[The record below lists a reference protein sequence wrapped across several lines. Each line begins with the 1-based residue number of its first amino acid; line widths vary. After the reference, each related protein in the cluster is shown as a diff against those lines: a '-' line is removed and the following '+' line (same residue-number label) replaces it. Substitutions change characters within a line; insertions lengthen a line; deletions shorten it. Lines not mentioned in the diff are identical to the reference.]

1 MIRKGFLLLFISLL
15 GLGSANAQGGDREKA
30 IDSLKTAF
38 SSAQDDTGKVTIGV
52 ALGKMLV
59 NYDAKEALKYALPS
73 AELAEKLHWKS
84 GMATA
89 YNTTGA
95 CYKGMA
101 DYPNALTYYFKSLK
115 MNEELGN
122 KEFIG
127 RTSGNIGNVYRKL
140 RDYPKALEY
149 FEKAL
154 AINIATGNTMSASD
168 NYSDMGIVYS
178 EQGDNRKAIEYFN
191 KALRIS
197 EASNDKEGQAIVY
210 GNIGNIYRADGSYQE
225 AIDAFTKAADINKE
239 IGREVGVAINTLN
252 IGAVYYEMAL
262 DTGKHK
268 RNLAPSE
275 KEAALNKAIT
285 YINETLPIFLKVSAT
300 DNLADAYK
308 YLSDAYLLRKD
319 YKNAFDAFL
328 ESQKLKDSINSNDKR
343 VKLAKL
349 TTERAEYEKQQQ
361 AKLTDLAQRKRTNE
375 TILFA
380 LVVILL
386 ISLVVYVFRARR
398 KSERLLLNILPAEVA
413 AELKEKGTAAA
424 SHFDEITVFFT
435 DFVNF
440 TAISEKMK
448 PQAVVDE
455 LDTCFKAFDTIV
467 TKYHIEKIKTIGDA
481 YMAVAGLPQ
490 PDAMHAVNAVRAA
503 MEILEFVKQRKEKL
517 GNMAFD
523 IRIGLDSGSV
533 VAGIVGLKKFAYD
546 IWGDAVNTAA
556 RMEQNSEPGK
566 INVSQTTYELIKGHF
581 VCTYRG
587 ELEAKNKGKLKMYF
601 VERAI

>member
-1 MIRKGFLLLFISLL
+1 MIRKGFLLLFVSLL
-15 GLGSANAQGGDREKA
+15 GLGSAKAQGGDRQKA

-38 SSAQDDTGKVTIGV
+38 NNTQDDTGKVNIGV

-59 NYDAKEALKYALPS
+59 NYDPKEALKYALPA

-101 DYPNALTYYFKSLK
+101 DYPTALNYYFKSLK

-127 RTSGNIGNVYRKL
+127 RTSGNIGNVYREL
-140 RDYPKALEY
+140 HNYPKALEY
-149 FEKAL
+149 LQKSLTINEAL
-154 AINIATGNTMSASD
+154 GRKTNMSD
-168 NYSDMGIVYS
+168 NYSDMGIVYA
-178 EQGDNRKAIEYFN
+178 EQGNNKKALENFN
-191 KALRIS
+191 KALAIS
-197 EASNDKEGQAIVY
+197 EEAKDKEGEAIVY
-210 GNIGNIYRADGSYQE
+210 GNIGNIYQAEGSYKE
-225 AIDAFTKAADINKE
+225 AIDAFSKSVSINRE

-252 IGAVYYEMAL
+252 LGVNYYEMAL

-268 RNLAPSE
+268 QNLSPAE
-275 KEAALNKAIT
+275 KDAALTKAIA
-285 YINETLPIFLKVSAT
+285 YINETSPVFLKIGAT
-300 DNLADAYK
+300 DNLASTYK
-308 YLSDAYLLRKD
+308 YLSDIYAFKKD
-319 YKNAFDAFL
+319 YKNAFSAYLQF
-328 ESQKLKDSINSNDKR
+328 QKLTDSINSNDKR
-343 VKLAKL
+343 LKLANL

-386 ISLVVYVFRARR
+386 ISLVGYVVRARR

-440 TAISEKMK
+440 TAMSEKMK

-467 TKYHIEKIKTIGDA
+467 TKYRIEKIKTIGDA

-490 PDAMHAVNAVRAA
+490 PDPMHAVNAVRAA

-566 INVSQTTYELIKGHF
+566 INVSQTTYELIKDHF